1 MKKKYLSIIA
11 AITLLTGVVAGCS
24 PDSSP
29 STTTPATTSKSQD
42 YDVVVVGGG
51 AAGLTAAITAAEEGA
66 TVALLEKLSFV
77 GGSTMLSGGIVYGVN
92 SEIHKSAG
100 IEDSPEDLASYWH
113 SRAQEKNDLDFLKF
127 VAEHSGE
134 TIDWIVE
141 RGVKFGEPY
150 PTGTSPVKRA
160 VSTDNGGAGIITP
173 LKEHAEAK
181 GVEFFLETPVKELV
195 LSDGVVTGVKATLK
209 DGEEKIFKAKSV
221 ILTTGGFDH
230 NEDLMKEYASRS
242 LNHHSFASVGNTG
255 DGLLMA
261 KDAGAQVISNGG
273 TIGFRRVKDEP
284 SYTTPVSSLMWMPYL
299 YVNSNGERFVNET
312 IDYPIFYEELIK
324 QPEQI
329 SYLIFDANTYV
340 ETLDDAVAKG
350 VAYKSETLAEL
361 AQAMNVDPAT
371 FESTVETYNT
381 MIAGGEDT
389 AFGKDLTDHK
399 PINSPAYYALAVEPA
414 ILGTMSG
421 VKINLDTQVLNGDDE
436 PIKGLY
442 AAGELANGSF
452 FNLEYPA
459 SGTSIQMSLTF
470 GRIAGSKA
478 AANK

>member
-11 AITLLTGVVAGCS
+11 AISILTGVLASCT
-24 PDSSP
+24 PDSP
-29 STTTPATTSKSQD
+29 SSTSTPESSSTSQD
-42 YDVVVVGGG
+42 YDVIVVGGG
-51 AAGLTAAITAAEEGA
+51 AAGLSAAITASEDGA
-66 TVALLEKLSFV
+66 SVALLEKLSFV
-77 GGSTMLSGGIVYGVN
+77 GGSTILSGGIVYGVN

-100 IEDSPEDLASYWH
+100 VEDTPEDLANYWH
-113 SRAQEKNDLDFLKF
+113 SRGQEKNDLNFLKF

-141 RGVKFGEPY
+141 RGVKLGEPY

-173 LKEHAEAK
+173 LKEHAESK
-181 GVEFFLETPVKELV
+181 GVEFFLETPVKELII
-195 LSDGVVTGVKATLK
+195 SDGVVTGVKATQK
-209 DGEEKIFKAKSV
+209 DGQEKVFNAKSV

-242 LNHHSFASVGNTG
+242 VNHHSFANVGNTG

-284 SYTTPVSSLMWMPYL
+284 SYTTPISSLMWMPYL
-299 YVNSNGERFVNET
+299 YVNLNGERFVNET

-324 QPEQI
+324 QPEQL
-329 SYLIFDANTYV
+329 SFLIFDANTYV
-340 ETLDDAVAKG
+340 DTLDKAVEKG

-361 AQAMNVDPAT
+361 AESMGVDPTT
-371 FESTVETYNT
+371 FESTVENYNA
-381 MIAGGEDT
+381 MIAAGEDT
-389 AFGKDLTDHK
+389 VFGKDLTDHK
-399 PINSPAYYALAVEPA
+399 PIDSPAYYALVVEPA

-421 VKINLDTQVLNGDDE
+421 IKTNLDAEVLNGDDE

-442 AAGELANGSF
+442 AAGEIANGSF